1 MAFDGIITQAIA
13 KELAEQIT
21 LGKIDKIY
29 QPEADELVLHIHT
42 RKGNRR
48 LYITVDSSAAC
59 IRFIGENPVNPP
71 QPLPFC
77 MLLRKHIQGGRI
89 VAVEQK
95 DSERILEISLET
107 LNELGFTVAR
117 KLIIEIMGK
126 HSNIVLV
133 DMTTGKIIDS
143 IKRISID
150 VNRARQL
157 LPGKLY

>member
-77 MLLRKHIQGGRI
+77 MLLASTYRAAGSWLWSK
-89 VAVEQK
+89 
-95 DSERILEISLET
+95 RIL
-107 LNELGFTVAR
+107 NESWRFHS
-117 KLIIEIMGK
+117 KL
-126 HSNIVLV
+126 
-133 DMTTGKIIDS
+133 
-143 IKRISID
+143 
-150 VNRARQL
+150 
-157 LPGKLY
+157 